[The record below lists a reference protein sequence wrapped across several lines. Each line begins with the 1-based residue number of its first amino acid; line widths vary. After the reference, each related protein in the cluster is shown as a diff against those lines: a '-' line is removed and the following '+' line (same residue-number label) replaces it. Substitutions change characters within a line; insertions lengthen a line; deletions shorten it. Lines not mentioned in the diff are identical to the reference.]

1 MAAMHSIRSIS
12 KRSAL
17 LLVLLLALLGAQTI
31 ESAHQH
37 AVGDSITD
45 CLLCHTF
52 NDTLAAISAQDGFE
66 HPDVSPFTGAR
77 GSAPTS
83 APAYAYFARG
93 PPLNT

>member
-1 MAAMHSIRSIS
+1 MHSIRSIS

-52 NDTLAAISAQDGFE
+52 TDTLAALSAHDGPE
-66 HPDVSPFTGAR
+66 HRDASPVAHAR
-77 GSAPTS
+77 GFAPTT
-83 APAYAYFARG
+83 APAHAYFARG